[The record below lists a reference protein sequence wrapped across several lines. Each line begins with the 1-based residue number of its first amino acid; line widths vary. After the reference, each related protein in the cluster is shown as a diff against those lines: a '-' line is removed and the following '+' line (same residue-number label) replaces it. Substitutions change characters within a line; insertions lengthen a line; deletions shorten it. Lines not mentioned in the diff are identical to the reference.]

1 MVLPNKMEELSRR
14 KEVVMKSSRNFLFA
28 MLVLFVLF
36 CLLQINLP
44 KKFVWSPTFSHVDKQ
59 PLGCFVFDSVLT
71 QSLPNGYHVT
81 KKTFFQLDQEHA
93 KEKISVLMV
102 VNQQDLKQLD
112 VKYLCN
118 IARRGGKV
126 MVVASSSFDDGRNAD
141 TVVGDTVGGGKMEEV
156 SVSDDSHENPFVDE
170 LERTFKVKIEDGMY
184 FSLRGILSGL
194 RAHDNDMYDTIY
206 WNNRET
212 MYAVQPYRM
221 FYNMVGGTL
230 FVDSVPKVKRLAYT
244 LSTAGYDYK
253 YDSLYVGDFTRFDTI
268 VDKKE
273 RIERIDTFAIKK
285 VPAAVSVPYGKG
297 EVIFVSS
304 PLLFT
309 NYGML
314 EGNTF
319 VYIFRLMSYLADL
332 PVYRTEAYVKT
343 DAMLVAEQSPFREF
357 IKRPPLRWALYL
369 ALLGVVLFMIFTA
382 RRRQRVIPIM
392 SKPANRSLEF
402 IQLIGTLY
410 YQRKDHVDLVRKK
423 FKLFAEELRKTAG
436 VDISDVN
443 TDDRE
448 YLLLA
453 EKTGMN
459 CDRLKKVIRQI
470 RLVLHSED
478 NISVEEMRSL
488 IDAMDTI
495 VRHAKNG

>member
-36 CLLQINLP
+36 CLLQVNLP

-59 PLGCFVFDSVLT
+59 PFGCFVFDSVLT

-102 VNQQDLKQLD
+102 VDQQNLKPLD

-141 TVVGDTVGGGKMEEV
+141 TVV
-156 SVSDDSHENPFVDE
+156 VDE
-170 LERTFKVKIEDGMY
+170 LERTFKVKIEDGTY
-184 FSLRGILSGL
+184 FSLRGILAGL
-194 RAHDNDMYDTIY
+194 KAHDNDMYDTIY

-212 MYAVQPYRM
+212 MYAAQSYRM

-253 YDSLYVGDFTRFDTI
+253 HDSLYVGDFTGFDTI
-268 VDKKE
+268 VDEKE

-285 VPAAVSVPYGKG
+285 VPTAVSVPYGKG

-314 EGNTF
+314 EGNTS

-357 IKRPPLRWALYL
+357 IRRPPLRWALYL

-382 RRRQRVIPIM
+382 RRRQRVIPII

-459 CDRLKKVIRQI
+459 SDRLKKVIRQI
-470 RLVLHSED
+470 RLVLHSEG

>member
-1 MVLPNKMEELSRR
+1 
-14 KEVVMKSSRNFLFA
+14 

-36 CLLQINLP
+36 CLLQVNLP

-59 PLGCFVFDSVLT
+59 PFGCFVFDSVLT

-102 VNQQDLKQLD
+102 VDQQDLKQLD

-141 TVVGDTVGGGKMEEV
+141 TVV
-156 SVSDDSHENPFVDE
+156 VDE

-184 FSLRGILSGL
+184 FSLRGILAGL
-194 RAHDNDMYDTIY
+194 KAHDNDMYDTIY

-212 MYAVQPYRM
+212 MYAAQPYRM

-244 LSTAGYDYK
+244 LSTAGYDYRH
-253 YDSLYVGDFTRFDTI
+253 DSLYVGDFTGFDTI
-268 VDKKE
+268 VDEKE

-285 VPAAVSVPYGKG
+285 IPVAVSVPYGKG

-470 RLVLHSED
+470 RLVLHSEG

>member
-1 MVLPNKMEELSRR
+1 MVLQNKMEEFPRR
-14 KEVVMKSSRNFLFA
+14 KEVVMKSSRNFLLA

-36 CLLQINLP
+36 CLLQVNLP

-102 VNQQDLKQLD
+102 VDQQDLKQLD

-126 MVVASSSFDDGRNAD
+126 MVVASSSLDDGRNAD
-141 TVVGDTVGGGKMEEV
+141 TVV
-156 SVSDDSHENPFVDE
+156 VDE
-170 LERTFKVKIEDGMY
+170 LERTFKVKIEEGMY

-194 RAHDNDMYDTIY
+194 KAHDNDMYDTIY

-212 MYAVQPYRM
+212 MYAAQSYRM

-244 LSTAGYDYK
+244 LSTAGYDYRH
-253 YDSLYVGDFTRFDTI
+253 DSLYVGDFTGFDTI
-268 VDKKE
+268 VDEKE

-285 VPAAVSVPYGKG
+285 IPVAVSVPYGKG

-314 EGNTF
+314 EGNTS

-410 YQRKDHVDLVRKK
+410 YQRKDHVNLVRKK

-443 TDDRE
+443 TDDSE

-459 CDRLKKVIRQI
+459 SDRLKKVIRQI
-470 RLVLHSED
+470 RLVLHSEG

>member
-1 MVLPNKMEELSRR
+1 
-14 KEVVMKSSRNFLFA
+14 MKSSRNFLFA

-36 CLLQINLP
+36 CLLQVNLP

-59 PLGCFVFDSVLT
+59 PFGCFVFDSVLT

-102 VNQQDLKQLD
+102 VDQHNLKQLD

-141 TVVGDTVGGGKMEEV
+141 TVV
-156 SVSDDSHENPFVDE
+156 VDE
-170 LERTFKVKIEDGMY
+170 LERTFKVRIEDGTY

-194 RAHDNDMYDTIY
+194 KAHDNDMYDTIY

-212 MYAVQPYRM
+212 MYAAQPYKM

-253 YDSLYVGDFTRFDTI
+253 LDSLYVGDFTGFDTI
-268 VDKKE
+268 VDEKE

-285 VPAAVSVPYGKG
+285 IPTAVSVPYGKG

-314 EGNTF
+314 EGNTS

-410 YQRKDHVDLVRKK
+410 YQRKNHVDLVRKK

-459 CDRLKKVIRQI
+459 SDRLKKVIRQI
-470 RLVLHSED
+470 RLVLHSEG

>member
-1 MVLPNKMEELSRR
+1 
-14 KEVVMKSSRNFLFA
+14 MKSSRNFLFA

-36 CLLQINLP
+36 CLLQVNLP

-59 PLGCFVFDSVLT
+59 PFGCFVFDSVLT

-102 VNQQDLKQLD
+102 VDQQNLKQLD

-141 TVVGDTVGGGKMEEV
+141 TVV
-156 SVSDDSHENPFVDE
+156 VDE
-170 LERTFKVKIEDGMY
+170 LERTFKVRIEGGTY

-194 RAHDNDMYDTIY
+194 KAHDNDMYDTIY

-212 MYAVQPYRM
+212 MYAAQPYKM

-253 YDSLYVGDFTRFDTI
+253 HDSLYVGDFTSFDTI
-268 VDKKE
+268 VDEKE

-285 VPAAVSVPYGKG
+285 VPTAVSVPYGKG

-314 EGNTF
+314 EGNTS

-402 IQLIGTLY
+402 IELIGTLY

-459 CDRLKKVIRQI
+459 SDRLKKVIRQI
-470 RLVLHSED
+470 RLVLHSEG

>member
-1 MVLPNKMEELSRR
+1 
-14 KEVVMKSSRNFLFA
+14 MKRSRNFLFA

-36 CLLQINLP
+36 CLLQVNLP

-59 PLGCFVFDSVLT
+59 PFGCFVFDSVLT

-102 VNQQDLKQLD
+102 VDQQDLKQLD

-141 TVVGDTVGGGKMEEV
+141 TVV
-156 SVSDDSHENPFVDE
+156 VDE
-170 LERTFKVKIEDGMY
+170 LERTFKVRIEDGTY

-194 RAHDNDMYDTIY
+194 KAHDNDMYDTIY

-212 MYAVQPYRM
+212 MYAAQSYRM

-253 YDSLYVGDFTRFDTI
+253 HDSLYVGDFTSFDTI
-268 VDKKE
+268 VDEKE

-285 VPAAVSVPYGKG
+285 VPTAVSVPYGKG

-314 EGNTF
+314 EGNTS

-459 CDRLKKVIRQI
+459 SDRLKKVIRQI
-470 RLVLHSED
+470 RLVLHSEG

>member
-1 MVLPNKMEELSRR
+1 
-14 KEVVMKSSRNFLFA
+14 MKSSRNFLFA

-36 CLLQINLP
+36 CLLQVNLP

-59 PLGCFVFDSVLT
+59 PFGCFVFDSVLT

-102 VNQQDLKQLD
+102 VDQQDLKQLD

-126 MVVASSSFDDGRNAD
+126 MVVASSSLDDGRNAD
-141 TVVGDTVGGGKMEEV
+141 TVVVG
-156 SVSDDSHENPFVDE
+156 E
-170 LERTFKVKIEDGMY
+170 LERTFKVRIEDGMY
-184 FSLRGILSGL
+184 FSLRGILAGL
-194 RAHDNDMYDTIY
+194 KAHDNDMYDTIY

-212 MYAVQPYRM
+212 MYAAQSYRM

-253 YDSLYVGDFTRFDTI
+253 LDSLYVGDFTSFDTI
-268 VDKKE
+268 VDEKE

-285 VPAAVSVPYGKG
+285 VPTAVSVPYGKG

-314 EGNTF
+314 EGNTS

-357 IKRPPLRWALYL
+357 FKRPPLRWALYL

-459 CDRLKKVIRQI
+459 SDRLKKVIRQI
-470 RLVLHSED
+470 RLVLHSEG

>member
-1 MVLPNKMEELSRR
+1 
-14 KEVVMKSSRNFLFA
+14 MKSSRNFLFA
-28 MLVLFVLF
+28 MLALFVLF
-36 CLLQINLP
+36 CLLQVNLP

-102 VNQQDLKQLD
+102 VDQQNLKQLD

-141 TVVGDTVGGGKMEEV
+141 TVV
-156 SVSDDSHENPFVDE
+156 VDE
-170 LERTFKVKIEDGMY
+170 LERTFKVKIEDGIY

-194 RAHDNDMYDTIY
+194 KAHDNDMYDTIY

-212 MYAVQPYRM
+212 MYAAQSYRM

-285 VPAAVSVPYGKG
+285 VPTAVSVPYGKG

-448 YLLLA
+448 YQLLA

-470 RLVLHSED
+470 RLVLHSEG

>member
-1 MVLPNKMEELSRR
+1 
-14 KEVVMKSSRNFLFA
+14 MKSSRNFLFA

-36 CLLQINLP
+36 CLLQVNLP

-59 PLGCFVFDSVLT
+59 PFGCFVFDSVLT

-102 VNQQDLKQLD
+102 VDQQNLKQLD

-141 TVVGDTVGGGKMEEV
+141 TVV
-156 SVSDDSHENPFVDE
+156 VDE
-170 LERTFKVKIEDGMY
+170 LERTFKVRIEDGTY
-184 FSLRGILSGL
+184 FSLRGILAGL
-194 RAHDNDMYDTIY
+194 KAHDNDMYDTIY

-212 MYAVQPYRM
+212 MYAAQSYRM

-244 LSTAGYDYK
+244 LSTAGYDYRQ
-253 YDSLYVGDFTRFDTI
+253 DSLYVGDFTRFDTI
-268 VDKKE
+268 VDEKE

-285 VPAAVSVPYGKG
+285 IPVAVSVPYGKG

-314 EGNTF
+314 EGNTS

-332 PVYRTEAYVKT
+332 PMYRTEAYVKT

-459 CDRLKKVIRQI
+459 SDRLKKVIRQI
-470 RLVLHSED
+470 RLVLHSEG

>member
-1 MVLPNKMEELSRR
+1 MVLQNKMEEISRR

-36 CLLQINLP
+36 CLLQVNLP

-102 VNQQDLKQLD
+102 VDQQNLKQLD

-141 TVVGDTVGGGKMEEV
+141 TVV
-156 SVSDDSHENPFVDE
+156 VDE
-170 LERTFKVKIEDGMY
+170 LERTFKVKIEDGTY
-184 FSLRGILSGL
+184 FSLRGILAGL
-194 RAHDNDMYDTIY
+194 KAHDNDMYDTIY

-212 MYAVQPYRM
+212 MYAAQPYRM

-244 LSTAGYDYK
+244 LSTAGYDYRH
-253 YDSLYVGDFTRFDTI
+253 DSLYVGDFTGFDTI

-285 VPAAVSVPYGKG
+285 IPAAVSVPYGKG

-332 PVYRTEAYVKT
+332 PVYRTEAYAKT

-436 VDISDVN
+436 VDISEVN
-443 TDDRE
+443 TDDSE

-470 RLVLHSED
+470 RLVLHSEG

>member
-36 CLLQINLP
+36 CLLQVNLP

-102 VNQQDLKQLD
+102 VDQQDLKQLD

-141 TVVGDTVGGGKMEEV
+141 TVV
-156 SVSDDSHENPFVDE
+156 VDE
-170 LERTFKVKIEDGMY
+170 LERTFKVRIEDGIY

-194 RAHDNDMYDTIY
+194 KAHDNDMYDTIY

-212 MYAVQPYRM
+212 MYAAQSYRM

-314 EGNTF
+314 EGNTS

-453 EKTGMN
+453 EKTSMN
-459 CDRLKKVIRQI
+459 SDRLKKVIRQI
-470 RLVLHSED
+470 RLVLHSEG

>member
-1 MVLPNKMEELSRR
+1 
-14 KEVVMKSSRNFLFA
+14 MKSSRNFLFA

-36 CLLQINLP
+36 CLLQVNLP

-102 VNQQDLKQLD
+102 VDQQNLKQLD

-141 TVVGDTVGGGKMEEV
+141 TVV
-156 SVSDDSHENPFVDE
+156 VDE
-170 LERTFKVKIEDGMY
+170 LERTFKVRIEDGTY
-184 FSLRGILSGL
+184 FSLRGILAGL
-194 RAHDNDMYDTIY
+194 KAHDNDMYDTIY

-212 MYAVQPYRM
+212 MYAAQSYRM

-253 YDSLYVGDFTRFDTI
+253 LDSLYVGDFTSFDTI
-268 VDKKE
+268 VDEKE

-285 VPAAVSVPYGKG
+285 VPTAVSVPYGKG

-382 RRRQRVIPIM
+382 RRRQRVIPII

-459 CDRLKKVIRQI
+459 SDRLKKVIRQI
-470 RLVLHSED
+470 RLVLHSEG

>member
-1 MVLPNKMEELSRR
+1 
-14 KEVVMKSSRNFLFA
+14 

-36 CLLQINLP
+36 CLLQVNLP

-102 VNQQDLKQLD
+102 VDQQNLKQLD

-126 MVVASSSFDDGRNAD
+126 MVVASGSFDDGRNAD
-141 TVVGDTVGGGKMEEV
+141 TVV
-156 SVSDDSHENPFVDE
+156 VDE
-170 LERTFKVKIEDGMY
+170 LERTFNVRIEDGTY
-184 FSLRGILSGL
+184 FSLRGILAGL
-194 RAHDNDMYDTIY
+194 KAHDNDMYDTIY

-212 MYAVQPYRM
+212 MYAAQSYRM

-244 LSTAGYDYK
+244 LSTAGYDYRH
-253 YDSLYVGDFTRFDTI
+253 DSLYVGDFTGFDTI
-268 VDKKE
+268 VDEKE

-285 VPAAVSVPYGKG
+285 VPTAVSVPYGKG

-314 EGNTF
+314 EGNTS

-443 TDDRE
+443 TDDCE

-459 CDRLKKVIRQI
+459 SDRLKKVIRQI
-470 RLVLHSED
+470 RFVLHSEG

>member
-1 MVLPNKMEELSRR
+1 
-14 KEVVMKSSRNFLFA
+14 MKSSRNFLFA

-36 CLLQINLP
+36 CLLQVNLP

-102 VNQQDLKQLD
+102 VDQQNLKQLD

-141 TVVGDTVGGGKMEEV
+141 TVV
-156 SVSDDSHENPFVDE
+156 VDE
-170 LERTFKVKIEDGMY
+170 LERTFKVRIEDGMF
-184 FSLRGILSGL
+184 FSLRGILAGL
-194 RAHDNDMYDTIY
+194 KEHDNDMYDTIY

-212 MYAVQPYRM
+212 MYAAQSYRM

-244 LSTAGYDYK
+244 LSTAGYDYRH
-253 YDSLYVGDFTRFDTI
+253 DSLYVGDFTGFDTI
-268 VDKKE
+268 VDEKE

-285 VPAAVSVPYGKG
+285 VPTAVSVPYGKG

-314 EGNTF
+314 EGNTS

-332 PVYRTEAYVKT
+332 PVYRTEAYAKT

-459 CDRLKKVIRQI
+459 SDRLKKVIRQI
-470 RLVLHSED
+470 RLVLHSEG

>member
-1 MVLPNKMEELSRR
+1 MVPQNKMEEFPRR

-36 CLLQINLP
+36 CLLQVNLP

-102 VNQQDLKQLD
+102 VDQQNLKQLD

-126 MVVASSSFDDGRNAD
+126 MVVASGSFDDGRNAD
-141 TVVGDTVGGGKMEEV
+141 TVV
-156 SVSDDSHENPFVDE
+156 VDE
-170 LERTFKVKIEDGMY
+170 LERTFNVRIEDGTY
-184 FSLRGILSGL
+184 FSLRGILAGL
-194 RAHDNDMYDTIY
+194 KAHDNDMYDTIY

-212 MYAVQPYRM
+212 MYAAQSYRM

-244 LSTAGYDYK
+244 LSTAGYDYRH
-253 YDSLYVGDFTRFDTI
+253 DSLYVGDFTRFDTI
-268 VDKKE
+268 VDEKE

-285 VPAAVSVPYGKG
+285 IPVAVSVPYGKG

-410 YQRKDHVDLVRKK
+410 YQRKDHVNLVRKK

-443 TDDRE
+443 TDDSE

-459 CDRLKKVIRQI
+459 SDRLKKVIRQI
-470 RLVLHSED
+470 RLVLHSEG

>member
-1 MVLPNKMEELSRR
+1 
-14 KEVVMKSSRNFLFA
+14 MKSSRNFLFA

-36 CLLQINLP
+36 CLLQVNLP

-59 PLGCFVFDSVLT
+59 PFGCFVFDSVLT

-102 VNQQDLKQLD
+102 VDQQNLKQLD

-141 TVVGDTVGGGKMEEV
+141 TVV
-156 SVSDDSHENPFVDE
+156 VDE

-184 FSLRGILSGL
+184 FSLRGILAGL
-194 RAHDNDMYDTIY
+194 KAHDNDMYDTIY

-212 MYAVQPYRM
+212 MYAAQSYRM

-244 LSTAGYDYK
+244 LSTAGYDYRH
-253 YDSLYVGDFTRFDTI
+253 DSLYVGDFTGFDTI
-268 VDKKE
+268 VDEKE

-285 VPAAVSVPYGKG
+285 VPVAVSVPYGKG

-459 CDRLKKVIRQI
+459 SDRLKKVIRQI
-470 RLVLHSED
+470 RLVLHSEG

>member
-1 MVLPNKMEELSRR
+1 
-14 KEVVMKSSRNFLFA
+14 

-36 CLLQINLP
+36 CLLQVNLP

-102 VNQQDLKQLD
+102 VDQQNLKQLD

-141 TVVGDTVGGGKMEEV
+141 TVV
-156 SVSDDSHENPFVDE
+156 VDE
-170 LERTFKVKIEDGMY
+170 LERTFNVRIEDGTY
-184 FSLRGILSGL
+184 FSLRGILAGL
-194 RAHDNDMYDTIY
+194 KAHDNDMYDTIY

-212 MYAVQPYRM
+212 MYAAQSYRM

-244 LSTAGYDYK
+244 LSTAGYDYRQ
-253 YDSLYVGDFTRFDTI
+253 DSLYVGDFTGFDTI
-268 VDKKE
+268 VDEKE

-285 VPAAVSVPYGKG
+285 IPTAVSVPYGKG

-453 EKTGMN
+453 EKIGMN
-459 CDRLKKVIRQI
+459 SDRLKKVIRQI
-470 RLVLHSED
+470 RLVLHSEG

>member
-14 KEVVMKSSRNFLFA
+14 KEVVMKSSRNFLFV

-36 CLLQINLP
+36 CLLQVNLP

-59 PLGCFVFDSVLT
+59 PFGCFVFDSVLT

-102 VNQQDLKQLD
+102 VDQQDLKQLD

-126 MVVASSSFDDGRNAD
+126 MVVASSSFDDGRNTD
-141 TVVGDTVGGGKMEEV
+141 TVV
-156 SVSDDSHENPFVDE
+156 VDE
-170 LERTFKVKIEDGMY
+170 LERTFKVKIEDGTY
-184 FSLRGILSGL
+184 FSLRGILAGL
-194 RAHDNDMYDTIY
+194 KAHDNDMYDTIY

-212 MYAVQPYRM
+212 MYAAQSYRM

-285 VPAAVSVPYGKG
+285 VPTAVSVPYGKG

-459 CDRLKKVIRQI
+459 SDRLKKVIRQI
-470 RLVLHSED
+470 RLVLHSEG

>member
-1 MVLPNKMEELSRR
+1 
-14 KEVVMKSSRNFLFA
+14 MKSSRNFLFA

-36 CLLQINLP
+36 CLLQVNLP

-59 PLGCFVFDSVLT
+59 PFGCFVFDSVLT

-93 KEKISVLMV
+93 KERISVLMV
-102 VNQQDLKQLD
+102 VNQQNLKQLD

-141 TVVGDTVGGGKMEEV
+141 TVV
-156 SVSDDSHENPFVDE
+156 VDE
-170 LERTFKVKIEDGMY
+170 LERTFKVKIEDGLY

-194 RAHDNDMYDTIY
+194 KAHDNDMYDTIY

-212 MYAVQPYRM
+212 MYAAQSYRM

-244 LSTAGYDYK
+244 LSTAGYDYRH
-253 YDSLYVGDFTRFDTI
+253 DSLYVGDFTRFDTI
-268 VDKKE
+268 VDEKE

-285 VPAAVSVPYGKG
+285 IPAAVSVPYGKG

-314 EGNTF
+314 EGNTS

-410 YQRKDHVDLVRKK
+410 YQRKNHVDLVRKK

-459 CDRLKKVIRQI
+459 SDRLKKVIRQI
-470 RLVLHSED
+470 RLVLHSEG

>member
-36 CLLQINLP
+36 CLLQVNLP

-59 PLGCFVFDSVLT
+59 PFGCFVFDSVLT

-102 VNQQDLKQLD
+102 VDQQNLKQLD

-141 TVVGDTVGGGKMEEV
+141 TVV
-156 SVSDDSHENPFVDE
+156 VDE
-170 LERTFKVKIEDGMY
+170 LERTFKVRIEDGTY

-194 RAHDNDMYDTIY
+194 KAHDNDMYDTIY

-212 MYAVQPYRM
+212 MYAAQSYRM

-244 LSTAGYDYK
+244 LSTAGYDYRQ
-253 YDSLYVGDFTRFDTI
+253 DSLYVGDFTGFDTI
-268 VDKKE
+268 VDEKE

-285 VPAAVSVPYGKG
+285 IPVAVSVPYGKG

-459 CDRLKKVIRQI
+459 SDRLKKVIRQI
-470 RLVLHSED
+470 RLVLHSEG

>member
-1 MVLPNKMEELSRR
+1 
-14 KEVVMKSSRNFLFA
+14 MKSSRNFLFA

-36 CLLQINLP
+36 CLLQVNLP

-102 VNQQDLKQLD
+102 VNQQNLKQLD

-141 TVVGDTVGGGKMEEV
+141 TVV
-156 SVSDDSHENPFVDE
+156 VDE
-170 LERTFKVKIEDGMY
+170 LERTFKVKIEDGIY

-194 RAHDNDMYDTIY
+194 KAHDNDMYDTIY

-212 MYAVQPYRM
+212 MYAAQPYRM

-253 YDSLYVGDFTRFDTI
+253 HDSLYVGDFTRFDTI

-314 EGNTF
+314 EGNTS

-459 CDRLKKVIRQI
+459 SDRLKKVIRQI
-470 RLVLHSED
+470 RLVLHSEG

>member
-1 MVLPNKMEELSRR
+1 MVLQNKMEEFPRR

-36 CLLQINLP
+36 CLLQVNLP

-59 PLGCFVFDSVLT
+59 PLGCFVFDSVLA

-102 VNQQDLKQLD
+102 VDQQNLKQLD

-126 MVVASSSFDDGRNAD
+126 MVVASGSFDDGRYAD
-141 TVVGDTVGGGKMEEV
+141 TVVA
-156 SVSDDSHENPFVDE
+156 DE
-170 LERTFKVKIEDGMY
+170 LERTFKVRIEDGTY
-184 FSLRGILSGL
+184 FSLRGILAGL
-194 RAHDNDMYDTIY
+194 KAHDNDMYDTIY

-212 MYAVQPYRM
+212 MYAAQPYRM

-244 LSTAGYDYK
+244 LSTAGYDYRH
-253 YDSLYVGDFTRFDTI
+253 DSLYVGDFTGFDTI
-268 VDKKE
+268 VDEKE

-314 EGNTF
+314 EGNTS

-410 YQRKDHVDLVRKK
+410 YQRKDHVNLVRKK

-443 TDDRE
+443 TDDSE

-459 CDRLKKVIRQI
+459 SDRLKKVIRQI
-470 RLVLHSED
+470 RLVLHSEG

>member
-1 MVLPNKMEELSRR
+1 MVLQNKMEEFPRR

-36 CLLQINLP
+36 CLLQVNLP

-59 PLGCFVFDSVLT
+59 PLGCFVFDSVLA
-71 QSLPNGYHVT
+71 QSLHNGYHVT

-102 VNQQDLKQLD
+102 VDQQNLKQLD

-126 MVVASSSFDDGRNAD
+126 VVVASGSFDDGRNAD
-141 TVVGDTVGGGKMEEV
+141 TVV
-156 SVSDDSHENPFVDE
+156 VDE
-170 LERTFKVKIEDGMY
+170 LERTFKVRIEDGTY
-184 FSLRGILSGL
+184 FSLRGILAGL
-194 RAHDNDMYDTIY
+194 KAHDNDMYDTIY

-212 MYAVQPYRM
+212 MYAAQSYRM

-253 YDSLYVGDFTRFDTI
+253 HDSLYVGDFTRFDTI

-314 EGNTF
+314 EGNTS

-410 YQRKDHVDLVRKK
+410 YQRKDHVNLVRKK

-443 TDDRE
+443 TDDSE

-459 CDRLKKVIRQI
+459 SDRLKKVIRQI
-470 RLVLHSED
+470 RLVLHSEG

>member
-1 MVLPNKMEELSRR
+1 
-14 KEVVMKSSRNFLFA
+14 MKSSRNFLFA

-36 CLLQINLP
+36 CLLQVNLP

-102 VNQQDLKQLD
+102 VDQQNLKQLD

-126 MVVASSSFDDGRNAD
+126 MVVASSSFDDGRNTD
-141 TVVGDTVGGGKMEEV
+141 TVV
-156 SVSDDSHENPFVDE
+156 VDE
-170 LERTFKVKIEDGMY
+170 LERTFKVKIEDGLY

-194 RAHDNDMYDTIY
+194 KAHDNDMYDTIY

-212 MYAVQPYRM
+212 MYAAQSYRM

-253 YDSLYVGDFTRFDTI
+253 HDSLYVGDFTRFDTI
-268 VDKKE
+268 VDEKE

-314 EGNTF
+314 EGNTS

-382 RRRQRVIPIM
+382 RRRQRVIPII

-459 CDRLKKVIRQI
+459 SDRLKKVIRQI
-470 RLVLHSED
+470 RLVLHSEG

>member
-1 MVLPNKMEELSRR
+1 MVLQNKMEEFPRR

-36 CLLQINLP
+36 CLLQVNLP

-59 PLGCFVFDSVLT
+59 PFGCFVFDSVLT

-102 VNQQDLKQLD
+102 VDQQNLKQLD

-126 MVVASSSFDDGRNAD
+126 MVVASGSFDDGRNAD
-141 TVVGDTVGGGKMEEV
+141 TVV
-156 SVSDDSHENPFVDE
+156 VDE
-170 LERTFKVKIEDGMY
+170 LERTFKVRIEDGTY
-184 FSLRGILSGL
+184 FSLRGILAGL
-194 RAHDNDMYDTIY
+194 KAHDNDMYDTIY

-212 MYAVQPYRM
+212 MYAAQSYRM
-221 FYNMVGGTL
+221 FYNLVGGTL

-253 YDSLYVGDFTRFDTI
+253 HDSLYVGDFTRFDTI

-314 EGNTF
+314 EGNTS

-382 RRRQRVIPIM
+382 RRRQRVIPII

-459 CDRLKKVIRQI
+459 SDRLKKVIRQI
-470 RLVLHSED
+470 RLVLHSEG

-488 IDAMDTI
+488 IDAMDAI
-495 VRHAKNG
+495 VSHAKNG

>member
-1 MVLPNKMEELSRR
+1 
-14 KEVVMKSSRNFLFA
+14 MKSSRNFLFA

-36 CLLQINLP
+36 CLLQVNLP

-102 VNQQDLKQLD
+102 VDQQNLKQLD

-126 MVVASSSFDDGRNAD
+126 MVVASSSFDDCRNAD
-141 TVVGDTVGGGKMEEV
+141 TVV
-156 SVSDDSHENPFVDE
+156 VDE
-170 LERTFKVKIEDGMY
+170 LERTFKVKIEDGIY

-194 RAHDNDMYDTIY
+194 KAHDNDMYDTIY

-212 MYAVQPYRM
+212 MYAAQSYRM

-285 VPAAVSVPYGKG
+285 VPTAVSVPYGKG

-314 EGNTF
+314 EGNTS

-369 ALLGVVLFMIFTA
+369 ALFGVVLFMIFTA

-459 CDRLKKVIRQI
+459 SDRLKKVIRQI
-470 RLVLHSED
+470 RLVLHSEG

>member
-1 MVLPNKMEELSRR
+1 
-14 KEVVMKSSRNFLFA
+14 

-36 CLLQINLP
+36 CLLQVNLP

-102 VNQQDLKQLD
+102 VDQQNLKQLD

-141 TVVGDTVGGGKMEEV
+141 TVV
-156 SVSDDSHENPFVDE
+156 VDE
-170 LERTFKVKIEDGMY
+170 LERTFKVRIEDGTY
-184 FSLRGILSGL
+184 FSLRGILAGL
-194 RAHDNDMYDTIY
+194 KAHDNDMYDTIY

-212 MYAVQPYRM
+212 MYAAQPYRM

-253 YDSLYVGDFTRFDTI
+253 HDSLYVGDFTGFDTI
-268 VDKKE
+268 VDEKE

-285 VPAAVSVPYGKG
+285 VPVAVSVPYGKG

-410 YQRKDHVDLVRKK
+410 YQRKDHVNLVRKK

-443 TDDRE
+443 TDDSE

-459 CDRLKKVIRQI
+459 SDRLKKVIRQI
-470 RLVLHSED
+470 RLVLHSEG

-495 VRHAKNG
+495 VSHAKNG

>member
-1 MVLPNKMEELSRR
+1 
-14 KEVVMKSSRNFLFA
+14 MKSSRNFLFA

-36 CLLQINLP
+36 CLLQVNLP

-59 PLGCFVFDSVLT
+59 PFGCFVFDSVLT

-102 VNQQDLKQLD
+102 VDQQDLKQLD

-141 TVVGDTVGGGKMEEV
+141 TVV
-156 SVSDDSHENPFVDE
+156 VDE
-170 LERTFKVKIEDGMY
+170 LERTFKVKIEDGLY
-184 FSLRGILSGL
+184 FSLRGILAGL
-194 RAHDNDMYDTIY
+194 KAHDNDMYDTIY

-212 MYAVQPYRM
+212 MYAAQSYRM

-244 LSTAGYDYK
+244 LSTAGYDYRQ
-253 YDSLYVGDFTRFDTI
+253 DSLYVGEFTGFDTI
-268 VDKKE
+268 VDEKE

-285 VPAAVSVPYGKG
+285 VPTAVSVPYGKG

-314 EGNTF
+314 EGNTS

-459 CDRLKKVIRQI
+459 SDRLKKVIRQI
-470 RLVLHSED
+470 RLVLHSEG

>member
-1 MVLPNKMEELSRR
+1 
-14 KEVVMKSSRNFLFA
+14 MKSSRNFLFA

-36 CLLQINLP
+36 CLLQVNLP

-102 VNQQDLKQLD
+102 VNQQDLKKLD

-141 TVVGDTVGGGKMEEV
+141 TVV
-156 SVSDDSHENPFVDE
+156 VDE
-170 LERTFKVKIEDGMY
+170 LERTFKVKIEDGIY

-194 RAHDNDMYDTIY
+194 KAHDNDMYDTIY

-212 MYAVQPYRM
+212 MYAAQSYRM

-253 YDSLYVGDFTRFDTI
+253 HDSLYVGDFTRFDTI

-285 VPAAVSVPYGKG
+285 IPAAVSVPYGKG

-459 CDRLKKVIRQI
+459 SDRLKKVIRQI
-470 RLVLHSED
+470 RLVLHSEG

-495 VRHAKNG
+495 VSHAKNG

>member
-36 CLLQINLP
+36 CLLQVNLP

-59 PLGCFVFDSVLT
+59 PFGCFVFDSVLT

-102 VNQQDLKQLD
+102 VDQQDLKQLD

-126 MVVASSSFDDGRNAD
+126 MVVASSSLDDGRNAD
-141 TVVGDTVGGGKMEEV
+141 TVVMT
-156 SVSDDSHENPFVDE
+156 E

-194 RAHDNDMYDTIY
+194 KAHDNDMYDTIY

-212 MYAVQPYRM
+212 MYAAQSYRM

-253 YDSLYVGDFTRFDTI
+253 LDSLYVGDFTGFDTI
-268 VDKKE
+268 VDEKE

-285 VPAAVSVPYGKG
+285 VPTAVSVPYGKG

-314 EGNTF
+314 EGNTS

-459 CDRLKKVIRQI
+459 SDRLKKVIRQI
-470 RLVLHSED
+470 RLVLHSEG

>member
-1 MVLPNKMEELSRR
+1 
-14 KEVVMKSSRNFLFA
+14 MKSSRNFLFA

-36 CLLQINLP
+36 CLLQVNLP
-44 KKFVWSPTFSHVDKQ
+44 KKFVWSPTFSHIDKQ
-59 PLGCFVFDSVLT
+59 PFGCFVFDSVLT

-102 VNQQDLKQLD
+102 VDQQDLKQLD

-141 TVVGDTVGGGKMEEV
+141 TVV
-156 SVSDDSHENPFVDE
+156 VDE
-170 LERTFKVKIEDGMY
+170 LERTFKVRIEDGTY
-184 FSLRGILSGL
+184 FSLRGILAGL
-194 RAHDNDMYDTIY
+194 KAHDNDMYDTIY

-212 MYAVQPYRM
+212 MYAAQSYRM

-244 LSTAGYDYK
+244 LSTAGYDYRH
-253 YDSLYVGDFTRFDTI
+253 DSLYVGDFTGFDTI
-268 VDKKE
+268 VDEKE

-459 CDRLKKVIRQI
+459 SDRLKKVIRQI
-470 RLVLHSED
+470 RLVLHSEG

>member
-1 MVLPNKMEELSRR
+1 
-14 KEVVMKSSRNFLFA
+14 

-36 CLLQINLP
+36 CLLQVNLP

-102 VNQQDLKQLD
+102 VDQQNLKQLD

-141 TVVGDTVGGGKMEEV
+141 TAV
-156 SVSDDSHENPFVDE
+156 VDE
-170 LERTFKVKIEDGMY
+170 LERTFKVRIEDGLY

-194 RAHDNDMYDTIY
+194 KAHDNDMYDTIY

-212 MYAVQPYRM
+212 MYAAQSYRM

-244 LSTAGYDYK
+244 LSTAGYDYRH
-253 YDSLYVGDFTRFDTI
+253 DSLYVGDFTSFDTI
-268 VDKKE
+268 VDEKE

-285 VPAAVSVPYGKG
+285 IPTAVSVPYGKG

-314 EGNTF
+314 EGNTS

-459 CDRLKKVIRQI
+459 SDRLKKVIRQI
-470 RLVLHSED
+470 RLVLHSEG

>member
-1 MVLPNKMEELSRR
+1 
-14 KEVVMKSSRNFLFA
+14 

-36 CLLQINLP
+36 CLLQVNLP

-59 PLGCFVFDSVLT
+59 PFGCFVFDSVLT

-102 VNQQDLKQLD
+102 VDQQNLKQLD

-141 TVVGDTVGGGKMEEV
+141 TVV
-156 SVSDDSHENPFVDE
+156 VDE
-170 LERTFKVKIEDGMY
+170 LERTFKVRIEDGTY
-184 FSLRGILSGL
+184 FSLRGILAGL
-194 RAHDNDMYDTIY
+194 KAHDNDMYDTIY

-212 MYAVQPYRM
+212 MYAAQSYRM

-253 YDSLYVGDFTRFDTI
+253 HDSLYVGDFTGFDTI
-268 VDKKE
+268 VDEKE

-285 VPAAVSVPYGKG
+285 VPVAVSVPYGKG

-459 CDRLKKVIRQI
+459 SDRLKKVIRQI
-470 RLVLHSED
+470 RLVLHSEG

>member
-14 KEVVMKSSRNFLFA
+14 KEVVMKSSRNFLFV

-36 CLLQINLP
+36 CLLQVNLP

-102 VNQQDLKQLD
+102 VDQQNLKQLD

-141 TVVGDTVGGGKMEEV
+141 TVV
-156 SVSDDSHENPFVDE
+156 VDE
-170 LERTFKVKIEDGMY
+170 LERTFNVRIEDGTY
-184 FSLRGILSGL
+184 FSLRGILAGL
-194 RAHDNDMYDTIY
+194 KAHDNDMYDTIY

-212 MYAVQPYRM
+212 MYAAQSYRM

-253 YDSLYVGDFTRFDTI
+253 LDSLYVGDFTSFDTI
-268 VDKKE
+268 VDEKE

-285 VPAAVSVPYGKG
+285 VPTAVSVPYGKG

-314 EGNTF
+314 EGNTS

-459 CDRLKKVIRQI
+459 SDRLKKVIRQI
-470 RLVLHSED
+470 RLVLHSEG

>member
-1 MVLPNKMEELSRR
+1 
-14 KEVVMKSSRNFLFA
+14 MKSSRNFLFA

-36 CLLQINLP
+36 CLLQVNLP

-141 TVVGDTVGGGKMEEV
+141 TVV
-156 SVSDDSHENPFVDE
+156 VDE
-170 LERTFKVKIEDGMY
+170 LERTFKVKIEDGRF

-194 RAHDNDMYDTIY
+194 REHDNDMYDTIY

-212 MYAVQPYRM
+212 MYAAQSYRM

-253 YDSLYVGDFTRFDTI
+253 YDSLYVGDFTCFDTI

-459 CDRLKKVIRQI
+459 SDRLKKVIRQI
-470 RLVLHSED
+470 RLALHSEG

>member
-36 CLLQINLP
+36 CLLQVNLP

-102 VNQQDLKQLD
+102 VDQHNLKQLD

-141 TVVGDTVGGGKMEEV
+141 TVV
-156 SVSDDSHENPFVDE
+156 VDE
-170 LERTFKVKIEDGMY
+170 LERTFNVRIEDGTY

-194 RAHDNDMYDTIY
+194 KAHDNDMYDTIY

-212 MYAVQPYRM
+212 MYAAQSYRM

-244 LSTAGYDYK
+244 LSTAGYDYRQ
-253 YDSLYVGDFTRFDTI
+253 DSLYVGDFTSFDTI
-268 VDKKE
+268 VDEKE

-285 VPAAVSVPYGKG
+285 IPVAVSVPYGKG

-314 EGNTF
+314 EGNTS

-448 YLLLA
+448 YQLLA

-459 CDRLKKVIRQI
+459 SDRLKKVIRQI
-470 RLVLHSED
+470 RLVLHSEG

>member
-1 MVLPNKMEELSRR
+1 
-14 KEVVMKSSRNFLFA
+14 MKSSRNFLFA

-36 CLLQINLP
+36 CLLQVNLP

-102 VNQQDLKQLD
+102 VDQQNLKQLD

-141 TVVGDTVGGGKMEEV
+141 TVV
-156 SVSDDSHENPFVDE
+156 VDE
-170 LERTFKVKIEDGMY
+170 LERTFKVRIEDGTY
-184 FSLRGILSGL
+184 FSLRGILAGL
-194 RAHDNDMYDTIY
+194 KAHDNDMYDTIY

-212 MYAVQPYRM
+212 MYAAQSYRM

-253 YDSLYVGDFTRFDTI
+253 LDSLYVGDFTGFDTI
-268 VDKKE
+268 VDEKE

-285 VPAAVSVPYGKG
+285 IPVAVSVPYGKG

-459 CDRLKKVIRQI
+459 SDRLKKVIRQI
-470 RLVLHSED
+470 RLVLHSEG

>member
-1 MVLPNKMEELSRR
+1 MVLQNKMEEVSRR

-36 CLLQINLP
+36 CLLQVNLP

-126 MVVASSSFDDGRNAD
+126 MVVASSSLDDGRNAD
-141 TVVGDTVGGGKMEEV
+141 TVV
-156 SVSDDSHENPFVDE
+156 VDE

-184 FSLRGILSGL
+184 FSLRGILAGL
-194 RAHDNDMYDTIY
+194 KAHDNDMYDTIY

-212 MYAVQPYRM
+212 MYAAQSYRM

-285 VPAAVSVPYGKG
+285 IPAAVSVPYGKG

-436 VDISDVN
+436 VDISEVN
-443 TDDRE
+443 TDDSE

-459 CDRLKKVIRQI
+459 SDRLKKVIRQI
-470 RLVLHSED
+470 RLVLHSEG

>member
-1 MVLPNKMEELSRR
+1 
-14 KEVVMKSSRNFLFA
+14 

-36 CLLQINLP
+36 CLLQVNLP

-102 VNQQDLKQLD
+102 VDQQNLKQLD

-141 TVVGDTVGGGKMEEV
+141 TVV
-156 SVSDDSHENPFVDE
+156 VDE

-212 MYAVQPYRM
+212 MYAAQSYRM

-459 CDRLKKVIRQI
+459 SDRLKKVIRQI
-470 RLVLHSED
+470 RLVLHSEG

>member
-1 MVLPNKMEELSRR
+1 
-14 KEVVMKSSRNFLFA
+14 MKSSRNFLFA

-36 CLLQINLP
+36 CLLQVNLP

-59 PLGCFVFDSVLT
+59 PFGCFVFDSVLT

-102 VNQQDLKQLD
+102 VDQHNLKQLD

-141 TVVGDTVGGGKMEEV
+141 TVV
-156 SVSDDSHENPFVDE
+156 VDE
-170 LERTFKVKIEDGMY
+170 LERTFNVRIEDGTY
-184 FSLRGILSGL
+184 FSLRGILAGL
-194 RAHDNDMYDTIY
+194 KAHDNDMYDTIY

-212 MYAVQPYRM
+212 MYAAQPYKM

-253 YDSLYVGDFTRFDTI
+253 HDSLYVGDFTSFDTI
-268 VDKKE
+268 VDEKE

-285 VPAAVSVPYGKG
+285 VPTAVSVPYGKG

-459 CDRLKKVIRQI
+459 SDRLKKVIRQI
-470 RLVLHSED
+470 RLVLHSEG